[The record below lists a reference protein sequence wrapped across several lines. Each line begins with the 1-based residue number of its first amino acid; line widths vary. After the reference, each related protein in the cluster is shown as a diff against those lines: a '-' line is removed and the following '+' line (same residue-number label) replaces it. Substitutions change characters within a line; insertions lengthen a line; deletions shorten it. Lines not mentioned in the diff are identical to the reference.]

1 MENAEELAYRL
12 KRLELIHRI
21 SRELNNTTDAA
32 ALFPRVL
39 TSALEAVGAEAGSL
53 WLLQGENIVC
63 DQAIGGAG
71 EDIIGM
77 ELPRGA
83 GVVGSVA
90 QRKKPEIVLDVE
102 KDARHLHQVDDATGF
117 KALSMITVPMLVKG
131 ESLGALQV
139 INKKGEGAKFTKWD
153 AMLVQ
158 EIAIDAAAAVKNAML
173 LKTEQRVRELRA
185 LLKLSREITST
196 LDIDH
201 ILVTAANVLSGIIK
215 FDRCVVALKRE
226 GSLVPVA
233 ISGKEEVDL
242 EDPDLVPLK
251 SLLGW
256 VGGFDKSV
264 WSPWPDALEDEDPK
278 SAERFKTHAESSGN
292 KAVLTVP
299 LNDESG
305 SLGIIVMESA
315 TEEFLAEHQQELV
328 EIFAN
333 QVAIALRNADLYS
346 QTPALGFLARRGS
359 GDGLGAVGSKSLWSR
374 PGVRIA
380 AVAAGLLLV
389 LSIWPTD
396 RVASGVS
403 DVEEGEQV
411 KRGQLLGALRENEL
425 NIQKREIDA
434 QVRATRA
441 DVARASKSGN
451 AGESQSAKEQ
461 LRYLEARSD
470 DVQRQLDAC
479 RLVSPVDGFLLTH
492 RPRDL
497 VGTVT
502 SPGQTVLQV
511 AESGKWVV
519 EVLVPQDEIP
529 GAEPGQ
535 EATFRS
541 PAVPGKAFEGKVV
554 SVGVTAIAE
563 DDGTTFPVTI
573 EIEDPDAQL
582 RSGMQGTGK
591 VVVGRHSMARRL
603 FGGIINWLRWTTG
616 I

>member
-1 MENAEELAYRL
+1 VENAEELAYRL